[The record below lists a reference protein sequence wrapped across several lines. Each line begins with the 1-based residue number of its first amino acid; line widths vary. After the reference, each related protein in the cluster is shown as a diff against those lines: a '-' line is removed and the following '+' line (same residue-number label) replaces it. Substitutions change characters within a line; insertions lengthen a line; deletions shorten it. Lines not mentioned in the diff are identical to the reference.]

1 MRLIRTFARAK
12 TLSVEDWAVLGEASV
27 ALLRAR
33 VAFAHL
39 SPQEMIGHL
48 SKDRPDAHFKTVPET
63 DLSRLAWAIAA
74 AANRAPWQTDCLVR
88 CLAAKRMLDRRKLE
102 SRFHIGVTKPDDGS
116 LSAHAWML
124 CGTVSIAGGD
134 GAEFVP
140 LISPE
145 TAEPTP

>member
-1 MRLIRTFARAK
+1 MRLTGTFARAK
-12 TLSVEDWAVLGEASV
+12 TLSVEDWMALVEASV

-33 VAFAHL
+33 MAFARL
-39 SPQEMIGHL
+39 SSREMIECL
-48 SKDRPDAHFKTVPET
+48 SADQPDAQHATTPEK
-63 DLSRLAWAIAA
+63 DLARLAWAVAA
-74 AANRAPWQTDCLVR
+74 AANRVPWQTDCLVR
-88 CLAAKRMLDRRKLE
+88 CLAAKSLLDRRKLE

-145 TAEPTP
+145 TAEPTR